1 MENKSKKLKAKDF
14 ITIGIFTA
22 ILFAVEFAL
31 GMLGYIH
38 PFIVASYVIILPL
51 ASGIPMML
59 FYTKV
64 EKFGMITIV
73 SVLLAI
79 IMFVG
84 GMGYL
89 GAPLIIISGL
99 VADFIA
105 KSGNYKSFKK
115 TVLSFGV
122 FNLWICS
129 NYFPILVTAESY
141 RKDLI
146 DGGFSA
152 EYANN
157 LFAAINVKTIGILVV
172 LCFDPRTKLFMV
184 FVVSLIAMMSATTPV
199 LWVIRIII
207 TLIPI
212 VLLILEKKYSSALR
226 FFLAYGIALVLLLFF
241 ISENS
246 EGIIASL
253 LIGYCGIV
261 VQFMPA
267 LITAWYVIRTTKI
280 GEFMSCMQK
289 MHIPDGIAVSLAV
302 VMRFFPTIKEEYSSI
317 NDAMRMR
324 GVMLGGGNVLRMFE
338 FRMIPLL
345 FSCVNIGEELS
356 AAAIT
361 RGLGGETKRSS
372 LIELKLGLA
381 DYLLMAFLT
390 AATVIFVMYKYFL

>member
-1 MENKSKKLKAKDF
+1 MRL
-14 ITIGIFTA
+14 
-22 ILFAVEFAL
+22 
-31 GMLGYIH
+31 
-38 PFIVASYVIILPL
+38 
-51 ASGIPMML
+51 
-59 FYTKV
+59 
-64 EKFGMITIV
+64 
-73 SVLLAI
+73 
-79 IMFVG
+79 
-84 GMGYL
+84 
-89 GAPLIIISGL
+89 
-99 VADFIA
+99 
-105 KSGNYKSFKK
+105 
-115 TVLSFGV
+115 
-122 FNLWICS
+122 
-129 NYFPILVTAESY
+129 
-141 RKDLI
+141 
-146 DGGFSA
+146 
-152 EYANN
+152 
-157 LFAAINVKTIGILVV
+157 
-172 LCFDPRTKLFMV
+172 DPRTKLFMV

-267 LITAWYVIRTTKI
+267 IITAWYVIRTTKI

-361 RGLGGETKRSS
+361 RGLGGEVKRSS
-372 LIELKLGLA
+372 VIELKLGIA
-381 DYLLMAFLT
+381 DFFLMAFLT
-390 AATVIFVMYKYFL
+390 AATVIFVVFKYFL

>member
-1 MENKSKKLKAKDF
+1 MRL
-14 ITIGIFTA
+14 
-22 ILFAVEFAL
+22 
-31 GMLGYIH
+31 
-38 PFIVASYVIILPL
+38 
-51 ASGIPMML
+51 
-59 FYTKV
+59 
-64 EKFGMITIV
+64 
-73 SVLLAI
+73 
-79 IMFVG
+79 
-84 GMGYL
+84 
-89 GAPLIIISGL
+89 
-99 VADFIA
+99 
-105 KSGNYKSFKK
+105 
-115 TVLSFGV
+115 
-122 FNLWICS
+122 
-129 NYFPILVTAESY
+129 
-141 RKDLI
+141 
-146 DGGFSA
+146 
-152 EYANN
+152 
-157 LFAAINVKTIGILVV
+157 
-172 LCFDPRTKLFMV
+172 DPRTKLFMV

-267 LITAWYVIRTTKI
+267 IITAWYVIRTTKI

>member
-1 MENKSKKLKAKDF
+1 MKL
-14 ITIGIFTA
+14 
-22 ILFAVEFAL
+22 
-31 GMLGYIH
+31 
-38 PFIVASYVIILPL
+38 
-51 ASGIPMML
+51 
-59 FYTKV
+59 
-64 EKFGMITIV
+64 
-73 SVLLAI
+73 
-79 IMFVG
+79 
-84 GMGYL
+84 
-89 GAPLIIISGL
+89 
-99 VADFIA
+99 
-105 KSGNYKSFKK
+105 
-115 TVLSFGV
+115 
-122 FNLWICS
+122 
-129 NYFPILVTAESY
+129 
-141 RKDLI
+141 
-146 DGGFSA
+146 
-152 EYANN
+152 
-157 LFAAINVKTIGILVV
+157 
-172 LCFDPRTKLFMV
+172 DPRTKLFMV
-184 FVVSLIAMMSATTPV
+184 FVVSLIVMMSATTPV